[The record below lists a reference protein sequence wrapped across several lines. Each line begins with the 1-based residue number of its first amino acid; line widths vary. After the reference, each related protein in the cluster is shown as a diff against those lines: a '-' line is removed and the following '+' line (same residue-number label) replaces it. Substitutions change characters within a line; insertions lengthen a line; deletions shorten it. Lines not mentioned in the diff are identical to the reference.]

1 MSSRRLWFSSNMNV
15 VLSGVFC
22 ELRQYLTLSR
32 FTNTV
37 SSFGAGIL
45 MKLAIDRSFYLR
57 VRPRTIAVLN
67 VGLRCHDR
75 GRRRDGTCAAARL
88 VGETFG
94 VSNEPI
100 WVRPVAAAL
109 MATLVKAA
117 NAPQSM
123 LTRTPSALAQTR
135 NIEAATRPRFLS
147 LASSI
152 ESNTAALDFGK
163 CGSRNDR
170 TKAAASSCARS
181 TTPPFSQL
189 L

>member
-1 MSSRRLWFSSNMNV
+1 MWSCPA
-15 VLSGVFC
+15 FC

-57 VRPRTIAVLN
+57 VRSRTIAVLY
-67 VGLRCHDR
+67 VALRCHDR
-75 GRRRDGTCAAARL
+75 GRRRDGACAAARL

-100 WVRPVAAAL
+100 WVRPVAAPL

-117 NAPQSM
+117 DAPQSM
-123 LTRTPSALAQTR
+123 LTS
-135 NIEAATRPRFLS
+135 
-147 LASSI
+147 
-152 ESNTAALDFGK
+152 
-163 CGSRNDR
+163 
-170 TKAAASSCARS
+170 
-181 TTPPFSQL
+181 
-189 L
+189 